1 MIPSDRLILLVE
13 DEEYLAKMYQV
24 EFEMNDFKIKVA
36 HDGEEAFNLA
46 TSITPNLIISDIM
59 VPKMD
64 GLTLL
69 KNLKADPRTQKIP
82 VVILTN
88 YGEQK
93 NMKEAFSFGAADFLV
108 KYFSTPRE
116 VVDKIKVILEKAEA
130 SEGETIPT

>member
-1 MIPSDRLILLVE
+1 MTSGERLILLVE

-24 EFEMNDFKIKVA
+24 EFEMNDFKIKIA
-36 HDGEEAFNLA
+36 HDGEEALNMANTLA
-46 TSITPNLIISDIM
+46 PSLIVSDIM

-69 KNLKADPRTQKIP
+69 KRLKTDPRTQKIP

-108 KYFSTPRE
+108 KYFATPRE
-116 VVDKIKVILEKAEA
+116 VVEKIKNILLKTDADQ
-130 SEGETIPT
+130 GEIAP

>member
-36 HDGEEAFNLA
+36 HDGEEGLNMAVTLGP
-46 TSITPNLIISDIM
+46 SLIVSDIM

-69 KNLKADPRTQKIP
+69 KTLKNDPRTQKIP

-116 VVDKIKVILEKAEA
+116 VVDKVKNILEKADAAQEEVL
-130 SEGETIPT
+130 S